1 MQRRVY
7 GNFLEAI
14 AAASAC
20 VSLIG
25 CSVLGVAPGAPSIHL
40 RGTIRGGQQP
50 VMGSAI
56 QLYAAGNTGDGSS
69 ALALLH
75 TAVTSS
81 DGTGNATDSNAN
93 AGNGFNSL
101 PTGGFTITNDYQ
113 CPSGSTEVYLVAV
126 GGNPGLPAGMTNPN
140 LALMAA
146 LGPCSALSGTT
157 NVSVNELTTVASV
170 AALASFTTGYN
181 SVGSDPSDNGS
192 LVQAFA
198 QVNELVDTSTGA
210 VPGPALPSGFIAP
223 TATLTTLADIIAACV
238 NSAGGVAGDHSV
250 CGNLFAF
257 TTPPGQAPPPRTRS
271 LQLST

>member
-1 MQRRVY
+1 
-7 GNFLEAI
+7 
-14 AAASAC
+14 
-20 VSLIG
+20 
-25 CSVLGVAPGAPSIHL
+25 
-40 RGTIRGGQQP
+40 
-50 VMGSAI
+50 
-56 QLYAAGNTGDGSS
+56 
-69 ALALLH
+69 
-75 TAVTSS
+75 
-81 DGTGNATDSNAN
+81 
-93 AGNGFNSL
+93 
-101 PTGGFTITNDYQ
+101 
-113 CPSGSTEVYLVAV
+113 
-126 GGNPGLPAGMTNPN
+126 
-140 LALMAA
+140 MAA

-210 VPGPALPSGFIAP
+210 VPAPALPSGFIAP

-257 TTPPGQAPPPRTRS
+257 TPPPGQAPPPRTRS